1 MGLPTRVSL
10 LLLCLVV
17 AGGALAQSGKPPRG
31 KTIYCCED
39 DSGATVCGD
48 VLPRQCVGKAYRELN
63 SQGVVRHK
71 AKSREEL
78 VREREEK
85 EAREL
90 EEERMSAQRR
100 QDEALLETY
109 PSLESIDER
118 EARALSEV
126 DRSLETVQTRARELL
141 ELRKVQEAEAEFY
154 QGRDLPRE
162 LAGNLAIIDAELAS
176 HKTFIA
182 SKDTEKAQIR
192 ERFALDRERYRA
204 LIDSGVRRR

>member
-1 MGLPTRVSL
+1 MGLPTRVSF
-10 LLLCLVV
+10 LLLCMVV
-17 AGGALAQSGKPPRG
+17 AGGALAQTSKPPRG

-39 DSGATVCGD
+39 DNGTAVCGD

-78 VREREEK
+78 VREREAE
-85 EAREL
+85 EARL
-90 EEERMSAQRR
+90 REEERLSAQRR

-118 EARALSEV
+118 EARALGEV
-126 DRSLETVQTRARELL
+126 DRGLEAVQARTRELQ

-154 QGRDLPRE
+154 KGRELPRE
-162 LAGNLAIIDAELAS
+162 LAGNLAIIDAELES

-182 SKDTEKAQIR
+182 SKDVEKAQIR

-204 LIDSGVRRR
+204 LLDSGIRRR